1 MTIVAALTLVL
12 IAYALGCFTT
22 GHYLARLRGTT
33 TDRIAS
39 RSDSNDLSAW
49 EFVLSFIIDLAK
61 GAAPVLAARVL
72 HLPPLGIV
80 ACMIA
85 VVGGHLWP
93 VQLEFSGGK
102 AIAPM
107 TGALLAFDH
116 NIVLLLLLAVAILH
130 LTNKQLMLSGLSG
143 IALVP
148 LFAAMLG
155 HSALEVA
162 GLTVLTLS
170 VLWAHRDEIKEILTE
185 YGYLKRTTER

>member
-1 MTIVAALTLVL
+1 MTIVAALTLILV
-12 IAYALGCFTT
+12 AYGLGCFTT
-22 GHYLARLRGTT
+22 GHYLARLRSNT
-33 TDRIAS
+33 TDRNVAG
-39 RSDSNDLSAW
+39 SDSDNLSPW

-80 ACMIA
+80 ACTIA

-93 VQLEFSGGK
+93 VQLEFNGGK
-102 AIAPM
+102 GIAPM

-143 IALVP
+143 VALVP
-148 LFAAMLG
+148 LFAAMLS
-155 HSALEVA
+155 HSALEIA
-162 GLTVLTLS
+162 GLAILTLL
-170 VLWAHRDEIKEILTE
+170 VLWAHRDEIKEILTA
-185 YGYLKRTTER
+185 YGYVKRTTE